1 MPDTDPAADEQ
12 AVLHLRELAYFLGVH
27 LNRAP
32 GMMWSEHDHPA
43 LDTAAGPH
51 ELEAFA
57 RALGLLTDLPV
68 RSRPGRR
75 RAGGPAS
82 GTTVAHL
89 LVHQTVG
96 AGSWSLKRTPRASA
110 HEDGGRHTGSL
121 PFRLRKGD
129 VLYVPAY
136 WGWEA
141 DLTPEAELVVS
152 VLGSS
157 SDEPGETP

>member
-1 MPDTDPAADEQ
+1 MPDTDPAADDQ
-12 AVLHLRELAYFLGVH
+12 AALHLRELAYFLGVH

-51 ELEAFA
+51 ELDAFA
-57 RALGLLTDLPV
+57 RALGLLTGLPV
-68 RSRPGRR
+68 HSRPGRPR
-75 RAGGPAS
+75 VGGPAS
-82 GTTVAHL
+82 GTTVEHL

-96 AGSWSLKRTPRASA
+96 AGSWYLRRTPRASA
-110 HEDGGRHTGSL
+110 PEDGGRSTDSL
-121 PFRLRKGD
+121 RFRLRKGD

-152 VLGSS
+152 VRGDSPG
-157 SDEPGETP
+157 EPGEAP